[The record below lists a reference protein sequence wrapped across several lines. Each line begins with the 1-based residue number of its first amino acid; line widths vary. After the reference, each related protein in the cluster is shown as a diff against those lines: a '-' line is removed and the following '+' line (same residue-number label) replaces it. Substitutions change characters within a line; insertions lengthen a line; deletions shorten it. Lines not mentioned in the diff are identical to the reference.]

1 MGQMAPISC
10 CQSRLGLLADVFFV
24 VGEGGLKG
32 QKTAEWNISRMDVKQ
47 EAHMLSASMHNTYYR
62 SCSVLDM
69 EFVIWDDHGHYST
82 ARF

>member
-1 MGQMAPISC
+1 
-10 CQSRLGLLADVFFV
+10 
-24 VGEGGLKG
+24 
-32 QKTAEWNISRMDVKQ
+32 MDVKQ
-47 EAHMLSASMHNTYYR
+47 KAHMLSECKYAQYLLYR